1 MPTENMTEASSEASK
16 VPAPTETCC
25 HEPAQ
30 ARRPGGAFSTRNAE
44 EVPNSPPG
52 REALH
57 AAREGEQQGVAG
69 DADLG
74 VGGQHGDQRWRRPSG
89 GS

>member
-1 MPTENMTEASSEASK
+1 MPKALLQPQLVRNSSVATENMTEASSEASK

-44 EVPNSPPG
+44 EVPNSPPAEKPCTQRARVSSRG
-52 REALH
+52 
-57 AAREGEQQGVAG
+57 AATPIWA
-69 DADLG
+69 
-74 VGGQHGDQRWRRPSG
+74 
-89 GS
+89 